1 MGLIRDL
8 FPVSM
13 KACDLKGLFVSI
25 IIYVLVNFVG
35 GFVIGLFA
43 KLPIIGFVFGFIDWI
58 LGVYCAIGIIV
69 AILRFFNLVK

>member
-1 MGLIRDL
+1 MDLIKNL

-13 KACDLKGLFVSI
+13 KACDLKGLFVAI

-35 GFVIGLFA
+35 GFVIGLFT
-43 KLPIIGFVFGFIDWI
+43 KLPLIGFVFSFIGWF
-58 LGVYCAIGIIV
+58 LGVYCAVGIIV